1 MVKNEQNLHLKHP
14 FGELAVDGVVK
25 KFTVKK
31 GVSINMARKTKGDTL
46 TYQRGNKR
54 VEHSPACSSR
64 VHNLATHHE
73 YLEQVRK
80 PLEMH
85 LMLDPSDASL
95 CISIKWDDDKEVIS
109 YDSK

>member
-1 MVKNEQNLHLKHP
+1 MVKNEQNLHSKHP

-25 KFTVKK
+25 KFTIKK
-31 GVSINMARKTKGDTL
+31 GVSINMARKTKGNTL
-46 TYQRGNKR
+46 TYSRGNER
-54 VEHSPACSSR
+54 VEHNPGYSSR

-85 LMLDPSDASL
+85 I
-95 CISIKWDDDKEVIS
+95 CISIKWDDDKEVTS